1 MSYKEEDYGSYMETY
16 VGQARNAPSGE
27 LNSSGPAG
35 VGSKLR
41 AARQA
46 AGFTINDLA
55 KLSGLSKGFVSK
67 VEREETSPS
76 VKTLVELCGLLE
88 ITVGSLFE
96 EPETDLVRRR
106 EQPIVSR
113 VIDGDLSEWLV
124 TPRSLSNVQV
134 IHAILG
140 PGASAGDELFS
151 VRCQVE
157 IAYVLTGE
165 LLVKFANRKTL
176 VAEGESLTFPG
187 LEPHSYE
194 NASTE
199 APTEVI
205 WTLAPAPGNRNNS
218 NS

>member
-1 MSYKEEDYGSYMETY
+1 METHI
-16 VGQARNAPSGE
+16 AKNALSSGE
-27 LNSSGPAG
+27 LQSPGPVG
-35 VGSKLR
+35 VGAKLR

-46 AGFTINDLA
+46 AGFTISDLA
-55 KLSGLSKGFVSK
+55 RLSGLSKGFVSK
-67 VEREETSPS
+67 VEREDTSPS
-76 VKTLVELCGLLE
+76 VRTLMDLCGILE

-113 VIDGDLSEWLV
+113 VIEGDLSEWLV

-134 IHAILG
+134 IHAIIG

-157 IAYVLTGE
+157 IAYVLAGE
-165 LLVKFANRKTL
+165 LLVKFANRRRL
-176 VAEGESLTFPG
+176 VTEGESLTFPG

-194 NASTE
+194 NASAE
-199 APTEVI
+199 APAEVI
-205 WTLAPAPGNRNNS
+205 WILAPAPGNRNNTTFG
-218 NS
+218 